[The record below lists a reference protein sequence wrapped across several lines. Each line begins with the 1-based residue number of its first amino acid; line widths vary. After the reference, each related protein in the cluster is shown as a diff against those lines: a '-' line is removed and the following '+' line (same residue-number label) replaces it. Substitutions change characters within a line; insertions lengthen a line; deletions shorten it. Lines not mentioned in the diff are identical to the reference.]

1 MKLQNRIDRLESAMA
16 ARPAHDATAT
26 FAALVEALDRMAA
39 RKVAGCGT
47 VQRELAAL
55 VASLEGGDNG
65 NAAKAT

>member
-1 MKLQNRIDRLESAMA
+1 MKLCRRLYKLENAMA
-16 ARPAHDATAT
+16 ARPAHDAAAI

-39 RKVAGCGT
+39 RKTAGCGT

-55 VASLEGGDNG
+55 VASLDGGDNG